1 MHLNKLI
8 MRNFKKFRRAEVEFQ
23 DGLTGIVGSNGAGK
37 STIVEAIAWALY
49 GNRASSIKRDF
60 IRNAH
65 AGESDPVEVRLT
77 LSLGKQELIIFRAM
91 KGKGL
96 MPEAVLILDGQ
107 RIAAGTKEVD
117 LRLEEILKIS
127 YQDFMK
133 TFYARQKDLDNLL
146 KEGGVGKREYLLK
159 LLGLEDIKEQ
169 AIEEIKSDRAS
180 LEEQK
185 SRLEGALAEVGDV
198 LARLESASGEI
209 LAAGKGL
216 EKAEWSRANLQE
228 GVEKKR
234 QELEAMAEKRRQHAL
249 LAERAKSLE
258 AAVGELN
265 ETIKAA
271 EKRLLEIDASKKRLS
286 DLGPML
292 ERLACIA
299 DRLEIL
305 QPKRVVYEETA
316 RSMAAVE
323 AATQGE
329 KRALAESRRSLLDLG
344 QDAAMLEELRP
355 REDEHAKLQGRILA
369 LEGLRDRHN
378 EMQARLKEEA
388 VREQAIDSNLSRTRT
403 LIGDLHKALARLEE
417 IASCREEETGLK
429 IELAELS
436 RQRQLQ
442 TDLEG
447 LLARKTGQV
456 ERLARLKSEAGKARQ
471 DLETLGNIEER
482 EAELRRQDRDLDRLG
497 GELNRVLS
505 DLRGSYKVQEMAL
518 AEAERSMKKVAVLGA
533 EGLCPTC
540 ERPLEGQRDLL
551 VKKYED
557 SAARARAEMEKLAA
571 SISAQKELI
580 EGATR
585 SRSNLARA
593 FDELNAQKSR
603 RSALQANLKS
613 LALQMHESQSE
624 IKDISTRIEGLGT
637 VSFDAGKLEKAET
650 ALKALAPLVLEYA
663 GLSLRLLD
671 LPGLEVE
678 IDRLQSDQAALKER
692 QGQLDRQIVA
702 LGYNESD
709 YIEARKRQVTLKP
722 LHDRF
727 LSLRE
732 RARQIPAL
740 NEKIKK
746 QETEIVRLE
755 LDLKVLQDSQ
765 RDLGYN
771 PREYEALF
779 KEKKDLAAAE
789 IEAQRIR
796 LMIAGEIELRERQAV
811 ALGTLENLALD
822 LKGCRER
829 LLALAYS
836 PDEHEMAKTT
846 LAGLEESLELARKAV
861 SESQVRMGVLMAAR
875 DRLIREAQRK
885 EELERAA
892 GQVGRRIEVVDVTRI
907 LVNSFMDQ
915 VLIRVKNDI
924 AHTAGE
930 ILEEVSGKYSLLK
943 IDDDFNI
950 QVEDGGEWYP
960 ISRYSGGEIDMIAV
974 SVRVAISE
982 YLMRF
987 GPDGESYSFLI
998 LDEVFGSQDLEH
1010 REKMI
1015 QMLRSLEERF
1025 PQIIAISHISD
1036 VQGQFDNTLLVV
1048 EDEMGNSRVEA
1059 I

>member
-23 DGLTGIVGSNGAGK
+23 DGLTGIVGSNGTGK

-77 LSLGKQELIIFRAM
+77 LSLGKQELVIFRAM

-185 SRLEGALAEVGDV
+185 SRLAGALAEVGDV
-198 LARLESASGEI
+198 SARLESASGDI
-209 LAAGKGL
+209 LAAEKGR
-216 EKAEWSRANLQE
+216 EEAERSRTNLQDE
-228 GVEKKR
+228 VEKKR
-234 QELEAMAEKRRQHAL
+234 TELEVMAEKRRHQGL

-258 AAVGELN
+258 VTDRELN
-265 ETIKAA
+265 DTIRAA
-271 EKRLLEIDASKKRLS
+271 EKRLLEIDVSKKRLS
-286 DLGPML
+286 EIQPML
-292 ERLACIA
+292 ERLACIL

-316 RSMAAVE
+316 RCMAVDE
-323 AATQGE
+323 AAMQGE
-329 KRALAESRRSLLDLG
+329 KKALAESRRSLLDLG

-355 REDEHAKLQGRILA
+355 REDEHTKLQGRLLA
-369 LEGLRDRHN
+369 LEGWRDKHN
-378 EMQARLKEEA
+378 EMQSRLKEEA

-403 LIGDLHKALARLEE
+403 LIGDLHKALARREE
-417 IASCREEETGLK
+417 IASCREEETRFK

-456 ERLARLKSEAGKARQ
+456 EHLARLKSEAGKARR
-471 DLETLGNIEER
+471 DLEALGNIEER
-482 EAELRRQDRDLDRLG
+482 EAQLRRQDRDLDRLG
-497 GELNRVLS
+497 GDLNRVLS
-505 DLRGSYKVQEMAL
+505 DLRGSYKVQELSL
-518 AEAERSMKKVAVLGA
+518 AEFERSIKKVTALGA

-551 VKKYED
+551 IKKYEA
-557 SAARARAEMEKLAA
+557 SAAKARVELEKLAA
-571 SISAQKELI
+571 RVASQKELI
-580 EGATR
+580 EGATK

-603 RSALQANLKS
+603 RSALQADLKS

-624 IKDISTRIEGLGT
+624 ITDISTRIEGLGT
-637 VSFDAGKLEKAET
+637 VRFDAPMLAQVET
-650 ALKALAPLVLEYA
+650 ALKALKPLVLEYA
-663 GLSLRLLD
+663 GLSLRLED
-671 LPGLEVE
+671 LPGLEME
-678 IDRLQSDQAALKER
+678 FIRQQRDLAALKER
-692 QGQLDRQIVA
+692 QGQIVRQIQS
-702 LGYNESD
+702 LGYLESD
-709 YIEARKRQVTLKP
+709 YIEARKRQLTLKP

-727 LSLRE
+727 LSLSE

-740 NEKIKK
+740 EERIKK
-746 QETEIVRLE
+746 QEQEIVRLE
-755 LDLKVLQDSQ
+755 LALKALQDSQ

-771 PREYEALF
+771 PHEYEALF
-779 KEKKDLAAAE
+779 QEKKDLAAAE
-789 IEAQRIR
+789 SEAQRIR
-796 LMIAGEIELRERQAV
+796 LMMAGEIEIRERQAV
-811 ALGTLENLALD
+811 ALGALENLALD
-822 LKGCRER
+822 LKRCRER

-836 PDEHEMAKTT
+836 PDEHEMLKTI
-846 LAGLEESLELARKAV
+846 LAGREEKLELARKAV
-861 SESQVRMGVLMAAR
+861 SESLVRMGVLMAAR
-875 DRLIREAQRK
+875 DRFIQEAQRK
-885 EELERAA
+885 GELERAA

-924 AHTAGE
+924 ARTAGA

-950 QVEDGGEWYP
+950 LVEDGGEWYP

-1036 VQGQFDNTLLVV
+1036 VQGQFDNTLQVV

>member
-1 MHLNKLI
+1 MHLNKLV

-23 DGLTGIVGSNGAGK
+23 DGLTGIVGSNGTGK

-96 MPEAVLILDGQ
+96 MSEAVLILDGQ

-185 SRLEGALAEVGDV
+185 SRLAGALAEVGDV
-198 LARLESASGEI
+198 FARLESISGDI
-209 LAAGKGL
+209 LVAGKGR
-216 EKAEWSRANLQE
+216 EEAERSRANLQDE
-228 GVEKKR
+228 VEKKR
-234 QELEAMAEKRRQHAL
+234 QELEVMAEKMHRHGL

-258 AAVGELN
+258 VTDRELN
-265 ETIKAA
+265 ETIRAA
-271 EKRLLEIDASKKRLS
+271 EKRLLDIDVSKKRLS
-286 DLGPML
+286 EIQPML

-299 DRLEIL
+299 DRMEIL
-305 QPKRVVYEETA
+305 QPKRVVYEETT
-316 RSMAAVE
+316 RCMAAVE
-323 AATQGE
+323 AAMQGE
-329 KRALAESRRSLLDLG
+329 KKALAESRRSLLDLG
-344 QDAAMLEELRP
+344 QDAAMLDELRP
-355 REDEHAKLQGRILA
+355 REDEHTKLQGQLLA

-378 EMQARLKEEA
+378 EMQSRLKEEA
-388 VREQAIDSNLSRTRT
+388 VREQAIDFNLSRTRA
-403 LIGDLHKALARLEE
+403 LIGDLYKALARLEE
-417 IASCREEETGLK
+417 IASCREEETRLK

-447 LLARKTGQV
+447 LQARKTGQV
-456 ERLARLKSEAGKARQ
+456 ERLARLKSEAGEARR
-471 DLETLGNIEER
+471 DLEALGNIEER

-505 DLRGSYKVQEMAL
+505 DLRGSYKVQELAL
-518 AEAERSMKKVAVLGA
+518 AEAERSKKKVTALGA

-551 VKKYED
+551 IKKYEA
-557 SAARARAEMEKLAA
+557 SATKARVELEKLAA
-571 SISAQKELI
+571 RVAAQMEMI

-603 RSALQANLKS
+603 RSALQADLKS
-613 LALQMHESQSE
+613 LALQMHESQTE

-637 VSFDAGKLEKAET
+637 VSFDAGKLEKAEA

-663 GLSLRLLD
+663 GLCLRRED
-671 LPGLEVE
+671 LPGLESE
-678 IDRLQSDQAALKER
+678 IDKQQSDLAALKEW
-692 QGQLDRQIVA
+692 QGQLIRQIEA
-702 LGYNESD
+702 LGYKELD
-709 YIEARKRQVTLKP
+709 YLEARKRQVTLKP

-732 RARQIPAL
+732 RATQIPAL
-740 NEKIKK
+740 EERIKK
-746 QETEIVRLE
+746 QEQEIVRLE
-755 LDLKVLQDSQ
+755 LALKALQDSQ

-771 PREYEALF
+771 PHEYEALF

-789 IEAQRIR
+789 GEAQRIR
-796 LMIAGEIELRERQAV
+796 LMMAGEIEIKERQAV
-811 ALGTLENLALD
+811 ALGALENLALD
-822 LKGCRER
+822 LKGCREQ

-836 PDEHEMAKTT
+836 PDEQEILKKI
-846 LAGLEESLELARKAV
+846 LAGLEEKLELARKAV
-861 SESQVRMGVLMAAR
+861 SESLVRMGVLMAAR
-875 DRLIREAQRK
+875 DRFVQEAQRK

-892 GQVGRRIEVVDVTRI
+892 VLVGRRIEVVDVTRI
-907 LVNSFMDQ
+907 LVNNFMDQ

-924 AHTAGE
+924 ARTAGE

-1036 VQGQFDNTLLVV
+1036 VQGQFDNTLQVV

>member
-1 MHLNKLI
+1 MHLNKLV

-23 DGLTGIVGSNGAGK
+23 DGLTGIVGSNGTGK

-77 LSLGKQELIIFRAM
+77 LSLGKQEMIIFRAM

-185 SRLEGALAEVGDV
+185 SRLAGALAEVVDV
-198 LARLESASGEI
+198 FARLESISGDI
-209 LAAGKGL
+209 LVAGKGR
-216 EKAEWSRANLQE
+216 EEAERSRANLQDE
-228 GVEKKR
+228 VEKKR
-234 QELEAMAEKRRQHAL
+234 QELEVMAEKMRRHGL
-249 LAERAKSLE
+249 LVERAKSLE
-258 AAVGELN
+258 ATVGELN
-265 ETIKAA
+265 ETIRAA
-271 EKRLLEIDASKKRLS
+271 EKRLLDIDVSKKRLS
-286 DLGPML
+286 EIQPML

-299 DRLEIL
+299 DRMEIL
-305 QPKRVVYEETA
+305 QPKRVVYEETT
-316 RSMAAVE
+316 RCMATVE
-323 AATQGE
+323 AAMQGE
-329 KRALAESRRSLLDLG
+329 KKALAESRRSLLDLG

-355 REDEHAKLQGRILA
+355 REDEHTKLQGQLLA
-369 LEGLRDRHN
+369 LEGLRDKHN
-378 EMQARLKEEA
+378 EMQSRLKEEA
-388 VREQAIDSNLSRTRT
+388 VREQAIDFNFSRTGT
-403 LIGDLHKALARLEE
+403 LICDLYKALARLEE
-417 IASCREEETGLK
+417 IASCREEETRLK

-447 LLARKTGQV
+447 LQARKTGQV
-456 ERLARLKSEAGKARQ
+456 ERLARLKSEAGEARR
-471 DLETLGNIEER
+471 DLEALGNIEER

-505 DLRGSYKVQEMAL
+505 DLRGSYKVQELAL
-518 AEAERSMKKVAVLGA
+518 AEAERSKKKVTALGA

-551 VKKYED
+551 IKKYEA
-557 SAARARAEMEKLAA
+557 SATKARVELEKLAA
-571 SISAQKELI
+571 RVAAQMEMI

-603 RSALQANLKS
+603 RSALQADLKS
-613 LALQMHESQSE
+613 LALQMHESQTE

-637 VSFDAGKLEKAET
+637 VSFDAGKLEKAEA

-663 GLSLRLLD
+663 GLCLRLED
-671 LPGLEVE
+671 LPGLKAE
-678 IDRLQSDQAALKER
+678 IDKQQSDLAALKEW
-692 QGQLDRQIVA
+692 QGQLIRHIEA
-702 LGYNESD
+702 LGYKELD
-709 YIEARKRQVTLKP
+709 YLEARKRQVTLKP

-732 RARQIPAL
+732 RAKQIPAL
-740 NEKIKK
+740 EERIKK
-746 QETEIVRLE
+746 QEQEVVRLE
-755 LDLKVLQDSQ
+755 LALKALQDSQ

-771 PREYEALF
+771 PHEYEALF

-789 IEAQRIR
+789 SEAQRIR
-796 LMIAGEIELRERQAV
+796 LMMAGEIEIKERQAV
-811 ALGTLENLALD
+811 ALGALEKLALD
-822 LKGCRER
+822 LKGCREQ
-829 LLALAYS
+829 LQSLAYS
-836 PDEHEMAKTT
+836 PDEQEILKKI
-846 LAGLEESLELARKAV
+846 LAGLE
-861 SESQVRMGVLMAAR
+861 
-875 DRLIREAQRK
+875 
-885 EELERAA
+885 
-892 GQVGRRIEVVDVTRI
+892 
-907 LVNSFMDQ
+907 
-915 VLIRVKNDI
+915 
-924 AHTAGE
+924 
-930 ILEEVSGKYSLLK
+930 
-943 IDDDFNI
+943 
-950 QVEDGGEWYP
+950 
-960 ISRYSGGEIDMIAV
+960 
-974 SVRVAISE
+974 
-982 YLMRF
+982 
-987 GPDGESYSFLI
+987 
-998 LDEVFGSQDLEH
+998 
-1010 REKMI
+1010 
-1015 QMLRSLEERF
+1015 
-1025 PQIIAISHISD
+1025 
-1036 VQGQFDNTLLVV
+1036 
-1048 EDEMGNSRVEA
+1048 
-1059 I
+1059 

>member
-1 MHLNKLI
+1 MHLNKLV

-23 DGLTGIVGSNGAGK
+23 DGLTGIVGSNGTGK

-77 LSLGKQELIIFRAM
+77 LSLGKQELIIFRVM

-198 LARLESASGEI
+198 FARLESASGEI
-209 LAAGKGL
+209 LAAEKGR
-216 EKAEWSRANLQE
+216 EEAERSRANLQDE
-228 GVEKKR
+228 VEKKR
-234 QELEAMAEKRRQHAL
+234 TELEVMAEKMRRHGL
-249 LAERAKSLE
+249 LLERAKSLE
-258 AAVGELN
+258 VTDRELN
-265 ETIKAA
+265 ETIRAA
-271 EKRLLEIDASKKRLS
+271 EKRLLEIDVSKKRLS
-286 DLGPML
+286 EIQPML
-292 ERLACIA
+292 ERLACIL

-316 RSMAAVE
+316 RCMAAVE
-323 AATQGE
+323 AAMQGE
-329 KRALAESRRSLLDLG
+329 KKALAESRRSLLDLG

-355 REDEHAKLQGRILA
+355 REDEHTKLQGQFLA
-369 LEGLRDRHN
+369 LEGLRDKHN
-378 EMQARLKEEA
+378 EMHSRLKEEA

-403 LIGDLHKALARLEE
+403 LIGDLYKALARREE
-417 IASCREEETGLK
+417 IASCREEETRFK

-471 DLETLGNIEER
+471 DLEALGNIEER
-482 EAELRRQDRDLDRLG
+482 EAQLRRQDRDLDRLG

-505 DLRGSYKVQEMAL
+505 DLRGSYKVQELAL
-518 AEAERSMKKVAVLGA
+518 AEAERSIKKVTSLGA
-533 EGLCPTC
+533 EGLCPIC

-551 VKKYED
+551 IKKYEA
-557 SAARARAEMEKLAA
+557 SAAKARVELEKLAA
-571 SISAQKELI
+571 RVASQKELI
-580 EGATR
+580 EGATK

-603 RSALQANLKS
+603 RSALQADLKS
-613 LALQMHESQSE
+613 LAMQMHESQSE
-624 IKDISTRIEGLGT
+624 ITDISTRIEGLGS
-637 VSFDAGKLEKAET
+637 VRFDAGKLMQVET
-650 ALKALAPLVLEYA
+650 ALKALEPLVLEYA
-663 GLSLRLLD
+663 GLSLRLED
-671 LPGLEVE
+671 LPGLEMEVIRQQRE
-678 IDRLQSDQAALKER
+678 LAALKER
-692 QGQLDRQIVA
+692 QGQIVRQIEA
-702 LGYNESD
+702 LGYKESD

-740 NEKIKK
+740 EERIKK
-746 QETEIVRLE
+746 QEQEIERLE
-755 LDLKVLQDSQ
+755 LALKALQDSQ

-771 PREYEALF
+771 PHEYEALF

-789 IEAQRIR
+789 SEAQRIR
-796 LMIAGEIELRERQAV
+796 VLIAGEIEIKERQA
-811 ALGTLENLALD
+811 AAKGALENLALD
-822 LKGCRER
+822 LKECREQ
-829 LLALAYS
+829 LQSLAYS
-836 PDEHEMAKTT
+836 PDEHEIVKTI
-846 LAGLEESLELARKAV
+846 LAGLEEVLELARKAV
-861 SESQVRMGVLMAAR
+861 SESLVRMGVLMAAR
-875 DRLIREAQRK
+875 DRFIQELQRK
-885 EELERAA
+885 EELEKAA
-892 GQVGRRIEVVDVTRI
+892 GQVGRRIEVVDLTRI
-907 LVNSFMDQ
+907 LVNNFMDQ

-924 AHTAGE
+924 ARTAGA

-950 QVEDGGEWYP
+950 LVEDGGEWYP

-1036 VQGQFDNTLLVV
+1036 VQGQFDNTLQVM